1 MLYKF
6 NLLAAVFFY
15 IYISWRDPKMVYHSG
30 SRLWKSSGFLLLPY
44 ETSSAAAAL
53 QNDFKKRYKRAA
65 KGLAAAVAKNGC
77 FALQWKPFDSDKQRC
92 CSGAENSRITICAAK
107 WLRILRQR
115 ILFPVMAYH
124 SLVQRKR
131 NADFNNTITTKHGRG
146 DDQALGGVKTT
157 RKSKCN

>member
-1 MLYKF
+1 MRILQ
-6 NLLAAVFFY
+6 
-15 IYISWRDPKMVYHSG
+15 R
-30 SRLWKSSGFLLLPY
+30 LPY

-77 FALQWKPFDSDKQRC
+77 FALQSGKPFDSDKQRC

-115 ILFPVMAYH
+115 MLFPVIAYH
-124 SLVQRKR
+124 SLVQKKR
-131 NADFNNTITTKHGRG
+131 NADFNNTITTKHGG
-146 DDQALGGVKTT
+146 GADKALGGVKST

>member
-1 MLYKF
+1 MYLEKY
-6 NLLAAVFFY
+6 N
-15 IYISWRDPKMVYHSG
+15 
-30 SRLWKSSGFLLLPY
+30 PY

-77 FALQWKPFDSDKQRC
+77 FALQGKPFDSDKQRC

-115 ILFPVMAYH
+115 MLFPVMSYH
-124 SLVQRKR
+124 SLMQ
-131 NADFNNTITTKHGRG
+131 TSII
-146 DDQALGGVKTT
+146 Q
-157 RKSKCN
+157 